1 MFWFLSINYVFTIDT
16 LYVTLLRQKKTSI
29 ALKSDMEISIC
40 VVIPFIFN
48 DVSFQNF
55 GQNISMAIN

>member
-16 LYVTLLRQKKTSI
+16 LYVTLLRQKII

>member
-16 LYVTLLRQKKTSI
+16 LYVTLLRQKI
-29 ALKSDMEISIC
+29 LKSDMEISIC

>member
-1 MFWFLSINYVFTIDT
+1 
-16 LYVTLLRQKKTSI
+16 
-29 ALKSDMEISIC
+29 MEISIC

>member
-1 MFWFLSINYVFTIDT
+1 MFLWMIPCIWDDYDLQTPIS
-16 LYVTLLRQKKTSI
+16 
-29 ALKSDMEISIC
+29 LKSDMEISIC
-40 VVIPFIFN
+40 VVIPFILN